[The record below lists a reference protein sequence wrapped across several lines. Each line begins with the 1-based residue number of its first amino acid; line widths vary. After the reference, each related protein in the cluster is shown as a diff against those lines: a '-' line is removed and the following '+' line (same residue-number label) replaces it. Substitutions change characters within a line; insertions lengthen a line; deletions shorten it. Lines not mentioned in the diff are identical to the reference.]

1 MNSFIPWI
9 GGKSRL
15 RKYIIPLIPDDATRY
30 AEVFGGAAWVMFGK
44 SKIRGQMEIYNDIDG
59 NLVNLYLQIKNNC
72 AALQSEIDRIQ
83 SRELFVKYRNNIR
96 TGADLTDVQ
105 RAAEYWY
112 LIKCSFGANKWSFA
126 TDAQNLNAADR
137 LNLYCDRL
145 RGVIIENR
153 DFEHLIK
160 TYDRPGACFYCDPP
174 YVDSER
180 YYRNNLNNFK
190 TADHERLNAVLN
202 TTQGRFILSYNDCDF
217 VREAYKAYNIRS
229 ISRRNLLPATADS
242 KKEFKEVIIT
252 NF

>member
-1 MNSFIPWI
+1 MGLLKKKDKSLELTIPKTYELY
-9 GGKSRL
+9 GVTVKKLPVGKYVEYLKKSEDL
-15 RKYIIPLIPDDATRY
+15 PYIL
-30 AEVFGGAAWVMFGK
+30 
-44 SKIRGQMEIYNDIDG
+44 
-59 NLVNLYLQIKNNC
+59 L
-72 AALQSEIDRIQ
+72 
-83 SRELFVKYRNNIR
+83 

-190 TADHERLNAVLN
+190 TADHERLKAVLK
-202 TTQGRFILSYNDCDF
+202 TMKGRFILSYNDCDF
-217 VREAYKAYNIRS
+217 VRGAYKAYNIRS